1 MTLRARTIEAMGFM
15 IEAVA
20 EEKAT
25 FGASVKEITAVLV
38 QLLNSGL
45 TNDDP

>member
-1 MTLRARTIEAMGFM
+1 MGFM

-20 EEKAT
+20 EEKET
-25 FGASVKEITAVLV
+25 FSANVIQIAQSLV